1 MSRIPVHRSNNPS
14 TRCCIAEFRGG
25 SIPVFRDNVTKKS
38 RNAYGIAFVDRF
50 SRYPRSDSPRRRSA
64 LPASRIPVVIVDGW
78 SLIESIGTAMIVDAP
93 RSGKNIKVCALG
105 RDESTRWSPYRLE
118 EVTGRFWGPSV
129 LVHDWFFSF
138 SFGLWPLPCWLHST
152 KETETRIPVSANIR
166 RSRVSRVF
174 EIEEERRARR
184 EREREGKSAARC
196 WRDSSRDATATAG
209 CLLSKG
215 TLGGTGWS
223 SG

>member
-78 SLIESIGTAMIVDAP
+78 MVDD
-93 RSGKNIKVCALG
+93 RVDRH
-105 RDESTRWSPYRLE
+105 RD
-118 EVTGRFWGPSV
+118 
-129 LVHDWFFSF
+129 D
-138 SFGLWPLPCWLHST
+138 
-152 KETETRIPVSANIR
+152 
-166 RSRVSRVF
+166 
-174 EIEEERRARR
+174 
-184 EREREGKSAARC
+184 C
-196 WRDSSRDATATAG
+196 WRAEKREKYQGVRTWPGQIHALVPVQTRRGDWEILRTVGSGSRLVLLLLLRPLAPSMLAAQHQGNRDAYTRVREH
-209 CLLSKG
+209 
-215 TLGGTGWS
+215 
-223 SG
+223 